1 MYNTGTNVT
10 SACRDVASDVN
21 KRIRYFN
28 MTCPTSNT
36 TSTGA
41 GAGGTGK
48 TDAITKLQTIPN
60 RIEDELAFFGYRYRW
75 VLVPATWVRRFPG
88 TA

>member
-1 MYNTGTNVT
+1 MGFPMYNTGTNVT
-10 SACRDVASDVN
+10 SARRNLASNVN

-28 MTCPTSNT
+28 MTCPTSNM

-60 RIEDELAFFGYRYRW
+60 GVEDKLAFFRYRYRW
-75 VLVPATWVRRFPG
+75 VSVATTWV
-88 TA
+88 